1 MGWSRGS
8 QVMSTIIGQLKTHMP
23 DVEARKIVYEILI
36 EEFEYRQIER
46 VHSIV
51 AGVSLGAVA
60 AMVAMIVAD
69 GGRLYLMMMGG

>member
-1 MGWSRGS
+1 MN
-8 QVMSTIIGQLKTHMP
+8 
-23 DVEARKIVYEILI
+23 LI
-36 EEFEYRQIER
+36 DEFEYRQIER

-51 AGVSLGAVA
+51 AGVSLGVVS